1 MSSTLPRRTYLYF
14 TAQSI
19 NLTTAVMSV
28 TMAAIVGAALAPAAS
43 WSTVPYG
50 FQFLCLMLATYPVSR
65 VMSRIGRKRAFML
78 GSIPLAVSG
87 ISGYLAVQQQHF
99 ATLVVSHSALGIYIA
114 FANFNRF
121 AATDNLAQSLK
132 PKALSLV
139 VAGGVIAAVVGPAL
153 TEWLRDVGGYPLFSL
168 CYAAFVGLA
177 AMSLLIAACLPGE
190 ATGASREPAKDPSA
204 ATSEPLSPVLVVA
217 MAVAALGYGIM
228 NLLMIQASMHMKHLH
243 EDFSDVRLAIQWHVI
258 AMFAPSFFTGAIIHK
273 LGIRATLCAGLGLL
287 ISCTAMNMWSHS
299 YAMMTLSLIALGL
312 GWNLTYVGGGAL
324 LAQTLQHSPSAMH
337 MQGKNDL
344 AIALFATVGAFS
356 PSLLLGSVGWNG
368 TNAICMALCIVLF
381 LACGYAL
388 RGPLP
393 GRAGAVQVRRRG
405 TS

>member
-1 MSSTLPRRTYLYF
+1 MSSPLPRRTYLYF

-28 TMAAIVGAALAPAAS
+28 TMAAIVGAALAPAAT

-65 VMSRIGRKRAFML
+65 LMSRIGRKRAFML
-78 GSIPLAVSG
+78 GSVPLAVSG
-87 ISGYLAVQQQHF
+87 ISGYLAVQYQHF
-99 ATLVVSHSALGIYIA
+99 PTLVISHSALGIYIA

-121 AATDNLAQSLK
+121 AATDNLAQNLK

-177 AMSLLIAACLPGE
+177 VMSLLTAACLPGD
-190 ATGASREPAKDPSA
+190 TGTASNDRAAKPAGTTA
-204 ATSEPLSPVLVVA
+204 EPLSPVVAVA

-228 NLLMIQASMHMKHLH
+228 NLLMIQASMHMKHMH

-273 LGIRATLCAGLGLL
+273 LGIRATICLGLCLL
-287 ISCTAMNMWSHS
+287 IGCTAMNMWSHS

-324 LAQTLQHSPSAMH
+324 LAQTLQNSPAAMQ

-344 AIALFATVGAFS
+344 AIAVFATVGAFS
-356 PSLLLGSVGWNG
+356 PSLLLGTVGWDG
-368 TNAICMALCIVLF
+368 TNAICMALRIVL
-381 LACGYAL
+381 LMATAGL
-388 RGPLP
+388 LQRKVSGPA
-393 GRAGAVQVRRRG
+393 RA
-405 TS
+405 S

>member
-28 TMAAIVGAALAPAAS
+28 TMAAIVGAALAPAAT

-65 VMSRIGRKRAFML
+65 LMSRIGRKRAFML

-87 ISGYLAVQQQHF
+87 ISGYLAVQYQHF
-99 ATLVVSHSALGIYIA
+99 PTLVISHSALGIYIA

-121 AATDNLAQSLK
+121 AATDNLAQNLK

-177 AMSLLIAACLPGE
+177 VMSLLTAACLPGD
-190 ATGASREPAKDPSA
+190 TGTASNDRAAKPAGTTA
-204 ATSEPLSPVLVVA
+204 EPLSPVVAVA

-228 NLLMIQASMHMKHLH
+228 NLLMIQASMHMKHMH

-273 LGIRATLCAGLGLL
+273 LGIRATICLGLGLL
-287 ISCTAMNMWSHS
+287 IGCTAMNMWSHS

-324 LAQTLQHSPSAMH
+324 LAQTLQNSPAAMQ

-344 AIALFATVGAFS
+344 AIAVFATIGAFS
-356 PSLLLGSVGWNG
+356 PSLLLGTVGWDG
-368 TNAICMALCIVLF
+368 TNAICMALCIVL
-381 LACGYAL
+381 LMATAGVL
-388 RGPLP
+388 QRKVSGPA
-393 GRAGAVQVRRRG
+393 RA
-405 TS
+405 S

>member
-1 MSSTLPRRTYLYF
+1 MNSTLPRRTYLYF

-28 TMAAIVGAALAPAAS
+28 TMAAIVGAALAPDAA

-65 VMSRIGRKRAFML
+65 LMSRIGRKKAFML
-78 GSIPLAVSG
+78 GAIPLALSGVSG
-87 ISGYLAVQQQHF
+87 FLAVEHQHF
-99 ATLVVSHSALGIYIA
+99 PTLVLSHSALGVYIA

-121 AATDNLAQSLK
+121 AATDNLSQALK

-139 VAGGVIAAVVGPAL
+139 VAGGVIAAVVGPTL

-177 AMSLLIAACLPGE
+177 LLSLLIALCLPNDAGI
-190 ATGASREPAKDPSA
+190 ASAVNSAAKPASVRAEPAGPS
-204 ATSEPLSPVLVVA
+204 VVVA

-228 NLLMIQASMHMKHLH
+228 NLLMIQASMHMKHMH
-243 EDFSDVRLAIQWHVI
+243 EDFTDVRLAIQWHVI
-258 AMFAPSFFTGAIIHK
+258 AMFAPSFFTGAIIQR
-273 LGIRATLCAGLGLL
+273 LGIKTTICAGLALL
-287 ISCTAMNMWSHS
+287 IGCSAMNIWSHS
-299 YAMMTLSLIALGL
+299 YAMMTLALIALGL

-324 LAQTLQHSPSAMH
+324 LAQSLQNSPSAMQ

-344 AIALFATVGAFS
+344 AIAIFATLGAFS
-356 PSLLLGSVGWNG
+356 PSLLLSSVGWDG
-368 TNAICMALCIVLF
+368 TNAICMVLCLGLLV
-381 LACGYAL
+381 AT
-388 RGPLP
+388 
-393 GRAGAVQVRRRG
+393 AGLLQNKVGLQ
-405 TS
+405 TSMEGSRK

>member
-28 TMAAIVGAALAPAAS
+28 TMAAVVGAALAPAAT

-65 VMSRIGRKRAFML
+65 LMSRIGRKRAFML

-87 ISGYLAVQQQHF
+87 ISGYLAVRYQHF
-99 ATLVVSHSALGIYIA
+99 PMLVISHSALGIYIA

-121 AATDNLAQSLK
+121 AATDNLAQNLK

-139 VAGGVIAAVVGPAL
+139 VAGGVIAAVVGPTL

-177 AMSLLIAACLPGE
+177 VMAVLTAACLPGDTT
-190 ATGASREPAKDPSA
+190 AGNDRAAKPAGTTA
-204 ATSEPLSPVLVVA
+204 EPLSPVLAVA

-228 NLLMIQASMHMKHLH
+228 NLLMIQASMHMKHMH

-273 LGIRATLCAGLGLL
+273 LGIRATICLGLGLL
-287 ISCTAMNMWSHS
+287 IGCTAVNMWSHS

-324 LAQTLQHSPSAMH
+324 LAQTLQNSPAAMQ

-344 AIALFATVGAFS
+344 AIAVFATVGAFS
-356 PSLLLGSVGWNG
+356 PALLLGTVGWEG
-368 TNAICMALCIVLF
+368 TNAICMALCIVL
-381 LACGYAL
+381 LMVTAGL
-388 RGPLP
+388 LQRKVSGPA
-393 GRAGAVQVRRRG
+393 RA
-405 TS
+405 S

>member
-28 TMAAIVGAALAPAAS
+28 TMAAIVGAALAPAAT

-65 VMSRIGRKRAFML
+65 LMSRIGRKRAFML

-87 ISGYLAVQQQHF
+87 ISGYLAVQYQHF
-99 ATLVVSHSALGIYIA
+99 PMLVISHSALGIYIA

-121 AATDNLAQSLK
+121 AATDNLAQDLK

-139 VAGGVIAAVVGPAL
+139 VAGGVIAAVVGPTL

-177 AMSLLIAACLPGE
+177 VMSLLTAACLPGD
-190 ATGASREPAKDPSA
+190 TGTASNDRAAKPAGTA
-204 ATSEPLSPVLVVA
+204 AEPLSPVVAVA

-228 NLLMIQASMHMKHLH
+228 NLLMIQASMHMKHMH

-258 AMFAPSFFTGAIIHK
+258 AMFAPSFFTGTIIHK
-273 LGIRATLCAGLGLL
+273 LGIRATICLGLGLL
-287 ISCTAMNMWSHS
+287 IGCTAMNMWSHS

-324 LAQTLQHSPSAMH
+324 LAQTLQNSPAAMQ

-344 AIALFATVGAFS
+344 AIAVFATVGAFS
-356 PSLLLGSVGWNG
+356 PALLLGTVGWEG
-368 TNAICMALCIVLF
+368 TNAICMALCIVL
-381 LACGYAL
+381 LMATAGL
-388 RGPLP
+388 LQRKVSGPA
-393 GRAGAVQVRRRG
+393 RA
-405 TS
+405 S

>member
-28 TMAAIVGAALAPAAS
+28 TMAAIVGAALAPAAT

-65 VMSRIGRKRAFML
+65 LMSRIGRKRAFML

-87 ISGYLAVQQQHF
+87 ISGYLAVQYQHF
-99 ATLVVSHSALGIYIA
+99 PTLVISHSALGIYIA

-121 AATDNLAQSLK
+121 AATDNLAQHLK

-153 TEWLRDVGGYPLFSL
+153 TEWLRDIGGYPLFSL

-177 AMSLLIAACLPGE
+177 VLSVLIAACLPGD
-190 ATGASREPAKDPSA
+190 TGIVSNDRAAKPAGTA
-204 ATSEPLSPVLVVA
+204 AEPLSPVVAVA

-228 NLLMIQASMHMKHLH
+228 NLLMIQASIHMKHMH

-258 AMFAPSFFTGAIIHK
+258 AMFAPSFFTGAIIHR
-273 LGIRATLCAGLGLL
+273 LGIRATICLGLGLL
-287 ISCTAMNMWSHS
+287 IACTAMNMWSHS

-324 LAQTLQHSPSAMH
+324 LAQTLQNSPAAMQ

-344 AIALFATVGAFS
+344 AIAVFATVGAFS
-356 PSLLLGSVGWNG
+356 PSLLLGTIGWDG
-368 TNAICMALCIVLF
+368 TNAICMALCIVL
-381 LACGYAL
+381 LMATAGMLQRKVA
-388 RGPLP
+388 GPA
-393 GRAGAVQVRRRG
+393 RA
-405 TS
+405 S

>member
-28 TMAAIVGAALAPAAS
+28 TMAAIVGAALAPAAT

-65 VMSRIGRKRAFML
+65 LMSRIGRKRAFML

-87 ISGYLAVQQQHF
+87 ISGYLAVQYQHF
-99 ATLVVSHSALGIYIA
+99 PMLVISHSALGIYIA

-121 AATDNLAQSLK
+121 AATDNLAQDLK

-139 VAGGVIAAVVGPAL
+139 VAGGVIAAVVGPTL

-177 AMSLLIAACLPGE
+177 VMSLLTAACLPGD
-190 ATGASREPAKDPSA
+190 TGTASNDRAAKPAGTA
-204 ATSEPLSPVLVVA
+204 AEPLSPVVAVA

-228 NLLMIQASMHMKHLH
+228 NLLMIQASMHMKHMH

-258 AMFAPSFFTGAIIHK
+258 AMFAPSFFTGTIIHK
-273 LGIRATLCAGLGLL
+273 LGIRATICLGLGLL
-287 ISCTAMNMWSHS
+287 IGCTAMNMWSHS

-324 LAQTLQHSPSAMH
+324 LAQTLQNSPAAMQ

-344 AIALFATVGAFS
+344 AIAVFATVGAFS
-356 PSLLLGSVGWNG
+356 PALLLGTVGWEG
-368 TNAICMALCIVLF
+368 TNAICMALCIVL
-381 LACGYAL
+381 LTATAGL
-388 RGPLP
+388 LQRKVSGPA
-393 GRAGAVQVRRRG
+393 RA
-405 TS
+405 S

>member
-1 MSSTLPRRTYLYF
+1 MPSTLPRRTYLYF

-28 TMAAIVGAALAPAAS
+28 TMAAIVGAALAPAAT

-65 VMSRIGRKRAFML
+65 LMSRIGRKRAFML

-87 ISGYLAVQQQHF
+87 ISGYLAVQYQHF
-99 ATLVVSHSALGIYIA
+99 PMLVISHSALGIYIA

-121 AATDNLAQSLK
+121 AATDNLAQDLK

-139 VAGGVIAAVVGPAL
+139 VAGGVIAAVVGPTL
-153 TEWLRDVGGYPLFSL
+153 TEWLRDIGGYPLFSL

-177 AMSLLIAACLPGE
+177 VMSLLTAACLPGD
-190 ATGASREPAKDPSA
+190 TGTASNDRAAKPAGTA
-204 ATSEPLSPVLVVA
+204 AEPLSPVVAVA

-228 NLLMIQASMHMKHLH
+228 NLLMIQASMHMKHMH

-273 LGIRATLCAGLGLL
+273 LGIRATICLGLGLL
-287 ISCTAMNMWSHS
+287 IGCTAMNMWSHS

-324 LAQTLQHSPSAMH
+324 LAQTLQNSPAAMQ

-344 AIALFATVGAFS
+344 AIAVFATVGAFS
-356 PSLLLGSVGWNG
+356 PALLLGTVGWEG
-368 TNAICMALCIVLF
+368 TNAICMALCIVLLMATAGLLQRKF
-381 LACGYAL
+381 S
-388 RGPLP
+388 GPA
-393 GRAGAVQVRRRG
+393 RA
-405 TS
+405 S

>member
-1 MSSTLPRRTYLYF
+1 MPSTLPRRTYLYF

-28 TMAAIVGAALAPAAS
+28 TMAAIVGAALAPAAT

-65 VMSRIGRKRAFML
+65 LMSRIGRKRAFML

-87 ISGYLAVQQQHF
+87 ISGYLAVQYQHF
-99 ATLVVSHSALGIYIA
+99 PMLVISHSALGIYIA

-121 AATDNLAQSLK
+121 AATDNLAQDVK

-139 VAGGVIAAVVGPAL
+139 VAGGVIAAVVGPTL

-177 AMSLLIAACLPGE
+177 VMSLLTAACLPGD
-190 ATGASREPAKDPSA
+190 TGTASNDRAAKPAGTA
-204 ATSEPLSPVLVVA
+204 AEPLSPVVAVA

-228 NLLMIQASMHMKHLH
+228 NLLMIQASMHMKHMH

-273 LGIRATLCAGLGLL
+273 LGIRATICLGLGLL
-287 ISCTAMNMWSHS
+287 IGCTAMNMYSHS

-324 LAQTLQHSPSAMH
+324 LAQTLQNSPAAMQ

-344 AIALFATVGAFS
+344 AIAVFATVGAFS
-356 PSLLLGSVGWNG
+356 PALLLGTVGWEG
-368 TNAICMALCIVLF
+368 TNAICMALCIVL
-381 LACGYAL
+381 LMATAGL
-388 RGPLP
+388 LQRKVSGPA
-393 GRAGAVQVRRRG
+393 RA
-405 TS
+405 S

>member
-28 TMAAIVGAALAPAAS
+28 TMAAIVGAALAPAAT

-65 VMSRIGRKRAFML
+65 LMSRIGRKRAFML

-87 ISGYLAVQQQHF
+87 ISGYLAVQYQHF
-99 ATLVVSHSALGIYIA
+99 PTLVISHSALGIYIA

-121 AATDNLAQSLK
+121 AATDNLAQNLK

-177 AMSLLIAACLPGE
+177 VMSLLTAACLPGD
-190 ATGASREPAKDPSA
+190 TGTASNDRAAKPAGTTA
-204 ATSEPLSPVLVVA
+204 EPLSPVVAVA

-228 NLLMIQASMHMKHLH
+228 NLLMIQASMHMKHMH

-258 AMFAPSFFTGAIIHK
+258 TMFAPSFFTGAIIHK
-273 LGIRATLCAGLGLL
+273 LGIRATICLGLGLL
-287 ISCTAMNMWSHS
+287 IGCTAMNMWSHS

-324 LAQTLQHSPSAMH
+324 LAQTLQNSPAAMQ

-344 AIALFATVGAFS
+344 AIAVFATIGAFS
-356 PSLLLGSVGWNG
+356 PSLLLGTVGWDG
-368 TNAICMALCIVLF
+368 TNAICMALCIVL
-381 LACGYAL
+381 LMATAGVL
-388 RGPLP
+388 QRKVSGPA
-393 GRAGAVQVRRRG
+393 RA
-405 TS
+405 S

>member
-28 TMAAIVGAALAPAAS
+28 TMAAIVGAALAPAAT

-65 VMSRIGRKRAFML
+65 LMSRIGRKRAFML

-87 ISGYLAVQQQHF
+87 ICGYLAVQYQHF
-99 ATLVVSHSALGIYIA
+99 PTLVISHSALGIYIA

-121 AATDNLAQSLK
+121 AATDNLAQDLK

-177 AMSLLIAACLPGE
+177 VMSLLTAACLPGDTDT
-190 ATGASREPAKDPSA
+190 AGNDRAAKPAGTA
-204 ATSEPLSPVLVVA
+204 AEPLSPVVAVA

-228 NLLMIQASMHMKHLH
+228 NLLMIQASMHMKHMH

-273 LGIRATLCAGLGLL
+273 LGIRATICLGLGLL
-287 ISCTAMNMWSHS
+287 IGCTAMNMWSHS

-324 LAQTLQHSPSAMH
+324 LAQTLQNSPAAMQ

-344 AIALFATVGAFS
+344 AIAVFATVGAFS
-356 PSLLLGSVGWNG
+356 PALLLGTVGWED
-368 TNAICMALCIVLF
+368 TNAICMALCIVL
-381 LACGYAL
+381 LMATAGL
-388 RGPLP
+388 LQRKVSGPA
-393 GRAGAVQVRRRG
+393 RA
-405 TS
+405 S

>member
-1 MSSTLPRRTYLYF
+1 MTSTLPRRTYLYF

-28 TMAAIVGAALAPAAS
+28 TMAAIVGAALAPAAT

-65 VMSRIGRKRAFML
+65 LMGRIGRKKAFML
-78 GSIPLAVSG
+78 GSIPLALSG
-87 ISGYLAVQQQHF
+87 VSGYLAVQYQHF
-99 ATLVVSHSALGIYIA
+99 PTLVLSHSALGVYIA

-121 AATDNLAQSLK
+121 AATDNLPQSLK
-132 PKALSLV
+132 PRALSLV

-153 TEWLRDVGGYPLFSL
+153 TEWLREVGGYPLFSL

-177 AMSLLIAACLPGE
+177 VMALLIAACLPGDT
-190 ATGASREPAKDPSA
+190 ATASQQRTVNTTDA
-204 ATSEPLSPVLVVA
+204 AAQRLSPVVAVA

-228 NLLMIQASMHMKHLH
+228 NLLMIQASMHMKHMH

-258 AMFAPSFFTGAIIHK
+258 AMFAPSFFTGAIIQR
-273 LGIRATLCAGLGLL
+273 LGIRTTICAGLGLL
-287 ISCTAMNMWSHS
+287 IACTAMNMWSHS

-324 LAQTLQHSPSAMH
+324 LAQALQNSPAAMQ

-344 AIALFATVGAFS
+344 AIAVLATVGAFS
-356 PSLLLGSVGWNG
+356 PSLLLGTAGWSG
-368 TNAICMALCIVLF
+368 TNAICMALCIVL
-381 LACGYAL
+381 LVATAGL
-388 RGPLP
+388 LQRKVPGP
-393 GRAGAVQVRRRG
+393 AAAN
-405 TS
+405 

>member
-28 TMAAIVGAALAPAAS
+28 TMAAIVGAALAPAAT

-65 VMSRIGRKRAFML
+65 LMSRIGRKRAFML

-87 ISGYLAVQQQHF
+87 ICGYLAVQYQHF
-99 ATLVVSHSALGIYIA
+99 PTLVISHSALGIYIA

-121 AATDNLAQSLK
+121 AATDNLAQDLK

-153 TEWLRDVGGYPLFSL
+153 TEWLRDIGGYPLFSL

-177 AMSLLIAACLPGE
+177 VMSLLTAACLPGDTDTAGNDRE
-190 ATGASREPAKDPSA
+190 AKPAGTA
-204 ATSEPLSPVLVVA
+204 AEPLSPVVAVA

-228 NLLMIQASMHMKHLH
+228 NLLMIQASMHMKHMH

-273 LGIRATLCAGLGLL
+273 LGIRATICLGLGLL
-287 ISCTAMNMWSHS
+287 IGCTAMNMWSHS

-324 LAQTLQHSPSAMH
+324 LAQTLQNSPAAMQ

-344 AIALFATVGAFS
+344 AIAVFATVGAFS
-356 PSLLLGSVGWNG
+356 PALLLGTVGWEG
-368 TNAICMALCIVLF
+368 TNAICMALCIVL
-381 LACGYAL
+381 LMATAGL
-388 RGPLP
+388 LQRKVSGPA
-393 GRAGAVQVRRRG
+393 RA
-405 TS
+405 S

>member
-14 TAQSI
+14 SAQSI

-28 TMAAIVGAALAPAAS
+28 TMAAIVGAALAPAAT

-65 VMSRIGRKRAFML
+65 LMSRMGRKRAFML

-87 ISGYLAVQQQHF
+87 VSGYLAVQYQHF
-99 ATLVVSHSALGIYIA
+99 PTLVISHSALGVYIA

-121 AATDNLAQSLK
+121 AATDNLDQNLK

-177 AMSLLIAACLPGE
+177 LMSLLIAACLPGDTGFTRHDHALE
-190 ATGASREPAKDPSA
+190 PVSTATEPP
-204 ATSEPLSPVLVVA
+204 SPVVALA

-228 NLLMIQASMHMKHLH
+228 NLLMIQASMHMKHMH
-243 EDFSDVRLAIQWHVI
+243 EDFSDVRLAVQWHVI

-273 LGIRATLCAGLGLL
+273 LGIRSTICLGLGLL
-287 ISCTAMNMWSHS
+287 IGCTAVNMWSHS

-324 LAQTLQHSPSAMH
+324 LAQTLQNSQAAMQL
-337 MQGKNDL
+337 QGKNDL
-344 AIALFATVGAFS
+344 AIAVFATVGAFS
-356 PSLLLGSVGWNG
+356 PSLLLGAVGWDG
-368 TNAICMALCIVLF
+368 TNAICMALCIVLL
-381 LACGYAL
+381 LATAGVLQGKLA
-388 RGPLP
+388 GPA
-393 GRAGAVQVRRRG
+393 RA
-405 TS
+405 S

>member
-1 MSSTLPRRTYLYF
+1 MNSTLPRRTYLYF

-28 TMAAIVGAALAPAAS
+28 TMAAIVGAALAPDAA

-65 VMSRIGRKRAFML
+65 LMSRIGRKKAFML
-78 GSIPLAVSG
+78 GAIPLALSGVSG
-87 ISGYLAVQQQHF
+87 FLAVEHQNF
-99 ATLVVSHSALGIYIA
+99 PTLVLSHSALGVYIA

-121 AATDNLAQSLK
+121 AATDNLSQALK

-139 VAGGVIAAVVGPAL
+139 VAGGVIAAVVGPTL

-177 AMSLLIAACLPGE
+177 LLSLLIALCLPNDAGMTS
-190 ATGASREPAKDPSA
+190 AVNSAAKPASVRAEPAGPS
-204 ATSEPLSPVLVVA
+204 VVVA

-228 NLLMIQASMHMKHLH
+228 NLLMIQASMHMKHMH
-243 EDFSDVRLAIQWHVI
+243 EDFTDVRLAIQWHVI
-258 AMFAPSFFTGAIIHK
+258 AMFAPSFFTGAIIQR
-273 LGIRATLCAGLGLL
+273 LGIKTTICAGLALL
-287 ISCTAMNMWSHS
+287 IGCSAMNIWSHS
-299 YAMMTLSLIALGL
+299 YAMMTLALIALGL

-324 LAQTLQHSPSAMH
+324 LAQSLQNSPAAMQ

-344 AIALFATVGAFS
+344 AIAIFATLGAFS
-356 PSLLLGSVGWNG
+356 PSLLLSSVGWDG
-368 TNAICMALCIVLF
+368 TNAICMVLCLGLLVATASL
-381 LACGYAL
+381 LQNKACL
-388 RGPLP
+388 
-393 GRAGAVQVRRRG
+393 Q
-405 TS
+405 TSMEGSRK

>member
-1 MSSTLPRRTYLYF
+1 MSSTLPRRTYLFF

-28 TMAAIVGAALAPAAS
+28 TMAAIVGAALAPAAT

-50 FQFLCLMLATYPVSR
+50 FQFLCMMLATYPVSGL
-65 VMSRIGRKRAFML
+65 MSRIGRKRAFML

-87 ISGYLAVQQQHF
+87 ITGYLAVLYQHF
-99 ATLVVSHSALGIYIA
+99 PTLVVSHSALGIYIA

-121 AATDNLAQSLK
+121 AATDNLAQNLK
-132 PKALSLV
+132 PRALSLV

-153 TEWLRDVGGYPLFSL
+153 TEWLRDLGGYPLFSL

-177 AMSLLIAACLPGE
+177 VMSLLIAVCLPDDSGI
-190 ATGASREPAKDPSA
+190 ADTDRAAKPAGTA
-204 ATSEPLSPVLVVA
+204 AEPLSPVVALA

-228 NLLMIQASMHMKHLH
+228 NLLMIQASMHMKHMH

-273 LGIRATLCAGLGLL
+273 LGIRATICLGLGLL
-287 ISCTAMNMWSHS
+287 IGCTAMNMWSHS
-299 YAMMTLSLIALGL
+299 YAMMTLALIALGL

-324 LAQTLQHSPSAMH
+324 LAQTLQNSPAAMQ

-344 AIALFATVGAFS
+344 AIAVFATIGAFS
-356 PSLLLGSVGWNG
+356 PSLLLGSVGWDG
-368 TNAICMALCIVLF
+368 TNAICMALCIVL
-381 LACGYAL
+381 LMATAGVLQRKVA
-388 RGPLP
+388 GPA
-393 GRAGAVQVRRRG
+393 RA
-405 TS
+405 S

>member
-28 TMAAIVGAALAPAAS
+28 TMAAIVGAALAPAAT

-65 VMSRIGRKRAFML
+65 LMSRIGRKRAFML

-87 ISGYLAVQQQHF
+87 ISGFLAVQYQHF
-99 ATLVVSHSALGIYIA
+99 PTLVISHSALGIYIA

-121 AATDNLAQSLK
+121 AATDNLAQNLK

-153 TEWLRDVGGYPLFSL
+153 TEWLRDIGGYPLFSL

-177 AMSLLIAACLPGE
+177 VLSVLIAACLPGDTGIVSNDR
-190 ATGASREPAKDPSA
+190 ATKPAGTA
-204 ATSEPLSPVLVVA
+204 AEPLSPVVAVA

-228 NLLMIQASMHMKHLH
+228 NLLMIQASIHMKHMH

-258 AMFAPSFFTGAIIHK
+258 AMFAPSFFTGAIIHR
-273 LGIRATLCAGLGLL
+273 LGIRVTICLGLGLL
-287 ISCTAMNMWSHS
+287 IACTAMNMWSHS

-324 LAQTLQHSPSAMH
+324 LAQTLQNSPAAMQ

-344 AIALFATVGAFS
+344 AIAVFATVGAFS
-356 PSLLLGSVGWNG
+356 PSLLLGTIGWDG
-368 TNAICMALCIVLF
+368 TNAICMALCIVL
-381 LACGYAL
+381 LMATAGMLQRKVA
-388 RGPLP
+388 GPA
-393 GRAGAVQVRRRG
+393 RA
-405 TS
+405 S

>member
-28 TMAAIVGAALAPAAS
+28 TTAAIVGAALAPAAT

-65 VMSRIGRKRAFML
+65 LMSRIGRKRAFML

-87 ISGYLAVQQQHF
+87 ICGYLAVQYQHF
-99 ATLVVSHSALGIYIA
+99 PTLVISHSALGIYIA

-121 AATDNLAQSLK
+121 AATDNLAQDLK

-153 TEWLRDVGGYPLFSL
+153 TEWLRDIGGYPLFSL

-177 AMSLLIAACLPGE
+177 VMSLLTAACLPGDTDT
-190 ATGASREPAKDPSA
+190 AGNDRAAKPAGTA
-204 ATSEPLSPVLVVA
+204 AEPLSPVVAVA

-228 NLLMIQASMHMKHLH
+228 NLLMIQASMHMKHMH

-273 LGIRATLCAGLGLL
+273 LGIRATICLGLGLL
-287 ISCTAMNMWSHS
+287 IGCTAMNMWSHS

-324 LAQTLQHSPSAMH
+324 LAQSLQNSPAAMQ

-344 AIALFATVGAFS
+344 AIAVFATVGAFS
-356 PSLLLGSVGWNG
+356 PALLLGTVGWEG
-368 TNAICMALCIVLF
+368 TNAICMALCIVL
-381 LACGYAL
+381 LMATAGL
-388 RGPLP
+388 LQRKVSGPA
-393 GRAGAVQVRRRG
+393 RA
-405 TS
+405 S

>member
-14 TAQSI
+14 SAQSI

-28 TMAAIVGAALAPAAS
+28 TMAAIVGAALAPAAT

-65 VMSRIGRKRAFML
+65 LMSRIGRKRAFML

-87 ISGYLAVQQQHF
+87 VSGYLAVQYQHF
-99 ATLVVSHSALGIYIA
+99 PTLVISHSALGVYIA

-121 AATDNLAQSLK
+121 AATDNLDQNLK

-177 AMSLLIAACLPGE
+177 LMSLLIAACLPGDTGFTRHDHALE
-190 ATGASREPAKDPSA
+190 PVSTATEPP
-204 ATSEPLSPVLVVA
+204 SPVVALA

-228 NLLMIQASMHMKHLH
+228 NLLMIQASMHMKHMH

-273 LGIRATLCAGLGLL
+273 LGIRSTICLGLGLL
-287 ISCTAMNMWSHS
+287 IGCTAVNMWSHS

-324 LAQTLQHSPSAMH
+324 LAQTLQNSPAAMQL
-337 MQGKNDL
+337 QGKNDL
-344 AIALFATVGAFS
+344 AIAVFATVGAFS
-356 PSLLLGSVGWNG
+356 PSLLLGAVGWDG
-368 TNAICMALCIVLF
+368 TNAICMALCIVLL
-381 LACGYAL
+381 LATAGVLQGKLA
-388 RGPLP
+388 GPA
-393 GRAGAVQVRRRG
+393 RA
-405 TS
+405 S

>member
-1 MSSTLPRRTYLYF
+1 MNSTLPRRTYLYF

-28 TMAAIVGAALAPAAS
+28 TMAAIVGAALAPDAA

-65 VMSRIGRKRAFML
+65 LMSRIGRKKAFML
-78 GSIPLAVSG
+78 GAIPLTLSGVSG
-87 ISGYLAVQQQHF
+87 FLAVEHQHF
-99 ATLVVSHSALGIYIA
+99 PTLVLSHSALGVYIA

-121 AATDNLAQSLK
+121 AATDNLSQALK

-139 VAGGVIAAVVGPAL
+139 VAGGVIAAVVGPTL

-177 AMSLLIAACLPGE
+177 LLSLLIALCLPNDAGK
-190 ATGASREPAKDPSA
+190 ASAVNSAAKPASVRAEPAGPS
-204 ATSEPLSPVLVVA
+204 VVVA

-228 NLLMIQASMHMKHLH
+228 NLLMIQASMHMKHMH
-243 EDFSDVRLAIQWHVI
+243 EDFTDVRLAIQWHVI
-258 AMFAPSFFTGAIIHK
+258 AMFAPSFFTGAIIQR
-273 LGIRATLCAGLGLL
+273 LGIKTTICAGLALL
-287 ISCTAMNMWSHS
+287 IGCSAMNIWSHS
-299 YAMMTLSLIALGL
+299 YAMMTLALIALGL

-324 LAQTLQHSPSAMH
+324 LAQSLQNSPAAMQ

-344 AIALFATVGAFS
+344 AIAIFATLGAFS
-356 PSLLLGSVGWNG
+356 PSLLLSSVGWDG
-368 TNAICMALCIVLF
+368 TNAICMVLCLGLLV
-381 LACGYAL
+381 AT
-388 RGPLP
+388 
-393 GRAGAVQVRRRG
+393 AGLLQNKVGLQ
-405 TS
+405 TSMEGSRK

>member
-28 TMAAIVGAALAPAAS
+28 TMAAIVGAALAPAAT

-65 VMSRIGRKRAFML
+65 LMSRIGRKRAFML

-87 ISGYLAVQQQHF
+87 ICGYLAVQYQHF
-99 ATLVVSHSALGIYIA
+99 PTLVISHSALGIYIA

-121 AATDNLAQSLK
+121 AATDNLAQDLK

-153 TEWLRDVGGYPLFSL
+153 TEWLRDIGGYPLFSL

-177 AMSLLIAACLPGE
+177 VMSLLTAACLPGDTDT
-190 ATGASREPAKDPSA
+190 AGNDRAAKPAGTA
-204 ATSEPLSPVLVVA
+204 AEPLSPVVAVA

-228 NLLMIQASMHMKHLH
+228 NLLMIQASMHMKHMH

-273 LGIRATLCAGLGLL
+273 LGIRATICLGLGLL
-287 ISCTAMNMWSHS
+287 IGCTAMNMWSHS

-324 LAQTLQHSPSAMH
+324 LAQSLQNSPAAMQ

-344 AIALFATVGAFS
+344 AIAVFATVGAFS
-356 PSLLLGSVGWNG
+356 PALLLGTVGWEG
-368 TNAICMALCIVLF
+368 TNAICMALCIVL
-381 LACGYAL
+381 LMVTAGL
-388 RGPLP
+388 LQRKVSGPA
-393 GRAGAVQVRRRG
+393 RA
-405 TS
+405 S

>member
-1 MSSTLPRRTYLYF
+1 MSSTLPRRTYLFF

-28 TMAAIVGAALAPAAS
+28 TMAAIVGAALAPAAT

-50 FQFLCLMLATYPVSR
+50 FQFLCMMLATYPVSGL
-65 VMSRIGRKRAFML
+65 MSRIGRKRAFML

-87 ISGYLAVQQQHF
+87 ITGYLAVLYQHF
-99 ATLVVSHSALGIYIA
+99 PTLVVSHSVLGIYIA

-121 AATDNLAQSLK
+121 AATDNLAQNLK
-132 PKALSLV
+132 PRALSLV

-153 TEWLRDVGGYPLFSL
+153 TEWLRDLGGYPLFSL

-177 AMSLLIAACLPGE
+177 VMSLLIAVCLPDDSGI
-190 ATGASREPAKDPSA
+190 ADIDRAAKPAGTA
-204 ATSEPLSPVLVVA
+204 AEPLSPVVALA

-228 NLLMIQASMHMKHLH
+228 NLLMIQASMHMKHMH

-258 AMFAPSFFTGAIIHK
+258 AMFAPSFFTGSIIHK
-273 LGIRATLCAGLGLL
+273 LGIRATICLGLGLL
-287 ISCTAMNMWSHS
+287 IGCTAMNLWSHS
-299 YAMMTLSLIALGL
+299 YAMMTLALIALGL

-324 LAQTLQHSPSAMH
+324 LAQTLQNSPAAMQ

-344 AIALFATVGAFS
+344 AIAVFATIGAFS
-356 PSLLLGSVGWNG
+356 PSLLLGSVGWDG
-368 TNAICMALCIVLF
+368 TNAICMALCIVL
-381 LACGYAL
+381 LMATAGVLQRKVA
-388 RGPLP
+388 GPA
-393 GRAGAVQVRRRG
+393 RA
-405 TS
+405 S